1 MVFLIICMEILPDK
15 NLEFEQAAQWLIR
28 SEGEADGKVRQL
40 ISKEMGHPE
49 KAFYLGE
56 WDSRK
61 SLDAHIQTDR
71 FRALLGGM
79 KFLGKITEAKI
90 ITPSKVEDLRLSNL
104 D

>member
-1 MVFLIICMEILPDK
+1 MVYLIISMDILPDK
-15 NLEFEQAAQWLIR
+15 DLEFEQAVQWLVR
-28 SEGEADGKVRQL
+28 SEDEVEGKFRQL
-40 ISKEMGHPE
+40 ISREISYPE
-49 KAFYLGE
+49 KAFYIGE

-61 SLDAHIQTDR
+61 NLDTHIQNDR

-90 ITPSKVEDLRLSNL
+90 ITPSKVEDLRLS

>member
-1 MVFLIICMEILPDK
+1 MVYLIICMDILPEK
-15 NLEFEQAAQWLIR
+15 HLEFEQAAQWLVR
-28 SEGEADGKVRQL
+28 VEDEVEGKFRQM
-40 ISKEMGHPE
+40 ISKEIGYPD

-61 SLDAHIQTDR
+61 NLDSYIQTDR

-90 ITPSKVEDLRLSNL
+90 ITPSKVEDLRLSA
-104 D
+104 